1 MSWNHRILAH
11 KDGNEMYF
19 QIHEVYYDKEG
30 KPDGYTANGVSV
42 GAESLDGIKWVL
54 DKMKECT
61 NKPILLADDF
71 PNEYLSDSSEFELQR
86 LFDWLQDTKR
96 EPAQTKFTSGMTR
109 NVAREFEYLLKHSR

>member
-11 KDGNEMYF
+11 KDGDEMYF

-54 DKMKECT
+54 DKMKECV
-61 NKPILLADDF
+61 NKPILSADDF
-71 PNEYLSDSSEFELQR
+71 PNEYNG
-86 LFDWLQDTKR
+86 
-96 EPAQTKFTSGMTR
+96 A
-109 NVAREFEYLLKHSR
+109 